1 MELAP
6 HDPGSKQLRPDEPE
20 LDLYTIPSHSSWFL
34 WDEIHETE
42 RIALKEFFDGRS
54 ISRTPKVYKEYR
66 DFIINKYREE
76 PARKLTF
83 TEIRKSLVGDVTLLH
98 KVFSFLEKWGLI
110 NFGASSGG
118 GNDGFGTWGEARTTV
133 KVEEGVPNAV
143 RVGANPSDSK
153 PLSATPTVVDSG
165 GGSASRITLP
175 PLASYSNVFGDLKKE
190 SLVCGNCGGH
200 CDSGHYKYNKGD
212 FLLCTKCF
220 ENGNYGE
227 NKLKEDFKY
236 NEPVEK
242 SSNIGVEWTESE
254 TLLLLD
260 SVAKHGDD
268 WDRVAQNVKTKTK
281 VDCIAK
287 LIDLPFGEV
296 VLGSGHRKGNHS
308 GFSGNLS
315 GSKQGQLS
323 SSECQETIKTKSQ
336 SHEQTNDSEQ
346 NGDTANQGPP
356 LKKQR
361 VASLSDA
368 SSSLITQVSA
378 LSTLVGPHI
387 TASAAEAAV
396 NALCEETSCS
406 KEIFNAEDDCV
417 TNGLQS
423 PAINCETERVLQLED
438 SEMKERPTES
448 AGQDAF
454 IKKDDIPPTLQ
465 IRAAIATGLGAAA
478 ARAKLLAD
486 QEDREIEHLL
496 GTIIGTQMEKLH
508 CKIKTVE
515 ELELLMEKEYTEMEE
530 EEDSLL
536 EERIDMIQKTLDS
549 GVPRWRD
556 HPPVKS

>member
-1 MELAP
+1 MEIAP

-66 DFIINKYREE
+66 DFIINKYRED

-110 NFGASSGG
+110 NFGATSGRS
-118 GNDGFGTWGEARTTV
+118 DGFGTLGEARTTV
-133 KVEEGVPNAV
+133 KVEEAVPNAV

-153 PLSATPTVVDSG
+153 PVSATPVVMERGDG
-165 GGSASRITLP
+165 TASKIALP
-175 PLASYSNVFGDLKKE
+175 PLASHLNVFGDVKTEK
-190 SLVCGNCGGH
+190 LVCGNCEGRS
-200 CDSGHYKYNKGD
+200 DSGHYTYSKGD

-220 ENGNYGE
+220 ENGSYGE

-236 NEPVEK
+236 NKPVEK
-242 SSNIGVEWTESE
+242 SGNTGGEWTEAE
-254 TLLLLD
+254 TLRLLE
-260 SVAKHGDD
+260 SVVKHGDD
-268 WDRVAQNVKTKTK
+268 WDRVAQHVQTKTQ
-281 VDCIAK
+281 VECIAK

-296 VLGSGHRKGNHS
+296 VLGSGHRKGKHT
-308 GFSGNLS
+308 GNS
-315 GSKQGQLS
+315 DGSKHGQLS
-323 SSECQETIKTKSQ
+323 SSECQETIKAKSQ
-336 SHEQTNDSEQ
+336 SNEQTNDSEQ
-346 NGDTANQGPP
+346 NGNTANQGPP
-356 LKKQR
+356 LKRQCT
-361 VASLSDA
+361 ASLSDA
-368 SSSLITQVSA
+368 SSPLITQVSA
-378 LSTLVGPHI
+378 LSTLVGPYI
-387 TASAAEAAV
+387 TAAAAEAAV
-396 NALCEETSCS
+396 TALCEETTCS
-406 KEIFNAEDDCV
+406 KEIFNAEDNCV

-438 SEMKERPTES
+438 AEMIERPTES
-448 AGQDAF
+448 ASQDAF
-454 IKKDDIPPTLQ
+454 KKKDDIPPTLQ

-496 GTIIGTQMEKLH
+496 ATIIGTQMKKLH
-508 CKIKTVE
+508 CKLKNVE
-515 ELELLMEKEYTEMEE
+515 ELELLMEKEYVEIEE
-530 EEDSLL
+530 EEKSLL
-536 EERIDMIQKTLDS
+536 GERIDIIQKTLNS

-556 HPPVKS
+556 HPSLKP